1 MTANCTL
8 HAKEVNM
15 PADDSRDMELLAPVG
30 TEEALKAA
38 IAGGA
43 DAVYLGGKSFGA
55 RHFASNFSDR
65 MLAGAIKL
73 THDRGM
79 RTYVTVNTLIKEG
92 EMAEA
97 LSFVEMLDTA
107 GADAVIVQDRGLLP
121 LIKERFSIPVHA
133 STQMAIHSSAGVK
146 WAEGQGIE
154 RAILARELGLE
165 QIKEIAESSNVG
177 IEVFI
182 HGALC
187 YCFSGQCLFS
197 SFLGGRSGNRGMC
210 AQPCRRSYT
219 LGKKGGYLL
228 STADT
233 FGVESIPELMRCGV
247 ASLKIEGRMR
257 SPQYVYLTSR
267 IYKKA
272 IERARNGEA
281 PLITERERELLEV
294 VFNRGFSGGYLI
306 DKEVMQ
312 TAYPESRGKPSG
324 PATVVNGRLR
334 MPRGALDVGDGISLY
349 QGNEK
354 VGGFDLKGSDL
365 DGTNVIASPPFLLK
379 DGDYTVYKTKDR
391 EFPVMEDVISKIE
404 LQERDAVRKA
414 LELPS
419 KRMRRGEKVSE
430 LSFYVSSIAVLKA
443 VLPYADRVYFEGTK
457 QDAEAF
463 EMWEGEGKEF
473 VKLLPRLSLKESASD
488 HDRVMV
494 NTVDQYE
501 MNKERTVYGSYH
513 MNVFNSYTLPQLHQS
528 TLSPELD
535 QEELLHVLSRTEG
548 RCEVMAFGRL
558 ELMLSRDPTLPEG
571 TLVDDR
577 GVRYPVHRDP
587 EGFVHILHSTDLLML
602 DKVPELRAMG
612 VDSLGLDVRRRHPD
626 LAAFVAKSFKEVDLA
641 SLEELRRK
649 CGRSSLGHYRKGVF

>member
-1 MTANCTL
+1 
-8 HAKEVNM
+8 
-15 PADDSRDMELLAPVG
+15 MELLAPVG

-55 RHFASNFSDR
+55 RHFASNFTDQ

-73 THDRGM
+73 THDHGM

-92 EMAEA
+92 EMADA
-97 LSFVEMLDTA
+97 LSFVGMLDDL

-154 RAILARELGLE
+154 RVILARELGLE
-165 QIKEIAESSNVG
+165 QIKEVAENSRIG

-210 AQPCRRSYT
+210 AQPCRKSYSI
-219 LGKKGGYLL
+219 GKKEGYLL

-257 SPQYVYLTSR
+257 SPQYVYLTSK
-267 IYKKA
+267 IYKRA
-272 IERARNGEA
+272 IQRAREGEL
-281 PLITERERELLEV
+281 PLITDRERELLEV
-294 VFNRGFSGGYLI
+294 VFNRGFSGGYLTE
-306 DKEVMQ
+306 KEVMQ
-312 TAYPESRGKPSG
+312 TAFPESRGRPLG
-324 PATVVNGRLR
+324 PATVANGRLR
-334 MPRGALDVGDGISLY
+334 MPRSALEVGDGISIYL
-349 QGNEK
+349 GNEK
-354 VGGFDLKGSDL
+354 VGGFDLRAADL
-365 DGTNVIASPPFLLK
+365 DGPNVIAAPPFLLK

-391 EFPVMEDVISKIE
+391 EFPAIEDIISKVR
-404 LQERDAVRKA
+404 LQEQDAVRKMV
-414 LELPS
+414 ELPP
-419 KRMRRGEKVSE
+419 KRMRRGERASE
-430 LSFYVSSIAVLKA
+430 LSFYVSSLAVLNA
-443 VLPYADRVYFEGTK
+443 VLPFADRVYYDATK
-457 QDAEAF
+457 QEDEAIALC
-463 EMWEGEGKEF
+463 EAEGKEF
-473 VKLLPRLSLKESASD
+473 VKVLPRLSLKETASD

-501 MNKERTVYGSYH
+501 LNKERTVYGSYH
-513 MNVFNSYTLPQLHQS
+513 MNVFNSYTLPKLHQS
-528 TLSPELD
+528 TLSPELN

-612 VDSLGLDVRRRHPD
+612 VDSLGIDVRRRHPD
-626 LAAFVAKSFKEVDLA
+626 LAAFVGRSFKDLDLA
-641 SLEELRRK
+641 NLEELRRK

>member
-1 MTANCTL
+1 MQG
-8 HAKEVNM
+8 
-15 PADDSRDMELLAPVG
+15 MELLAPVG

-55 RHFASNFSDR
+55 RHFASNFTDGQ
-65 MLAGAIKL
+65 LAGAIRL
-73 THDRGM
+73 THDHGM

-97 LSFVEMLDTA
+97 ISFVEMLDSI

-133 STQMAIHSSAGVK
+133 STQMAIHSSAGVD
-146 WAEGQGIE
+146 WAEKQGIE
-154 RAILARELGLE
+154 RVILARELGLE
-165 QIKEIAESSNVG
+165 QIKKIAGDARIG

-210 AQPCRRSYT
+210 AQPCRKPYT
-219 LGKKGGYLL
+219 IGKREGYLL

-233 FGVESIPELMRCGV
+233 FGVGSIPELLRCGV

-257 SPQYVYLTSR
+257 SPQYVYITSK
-267 IYKKA
+267 IYKRA
-272 IERARNGEA
+272 IERAANGE
-281 PLITERERELLEV
+281 PQLITERERELLEV

-306 DKEVMQ
+306 DREVMQ
-312 TAYPESRGKPSG
+312 TRFPESRGRPQG
-324 PATVVNGRLR
+324 PARISDGRLR
-334 MPRGALDVGDGISLY
+334 MARGSLEAGDGISLY
-349 QGNEK
+349 RSDEK
-354 VGGFDLKGSDL
+354 VGGFDLRASDIC
-365 DGTNVIASPPFLLK
+365 GENVIAVPPFPLD
-379 DGDYTVYKTKDR
+379 DGEYSVYKTKDR
-391 EFPVMEDVISKIE
+391 EFPSIE
-404 LQERDAVRKA
+404 ALLSGIVLQEQKASRKEV
-414 LELPS
+414 ELPP
-419 KRMRRGEKVSE
+419 KRLRRSEKVSE
-430 LSFYVSSIAVLKA
+430 LSFYVSSLAVLNA
-443 VLPYADRVYFEGTK
+443 IVPYADRVYYDGVK
-457 QDAEAF
+457 QEAEAK
-463 EMWEGEGKEF
+463 ELCQGRGIEF
-473 VKLLPRLSLKESASD
+473 VKVLPRLSLEEAASE

-501 MNKERTVYGSYH
+501 ANQARTVYGSYH
-513 MNVFNSYTLPQLHQS
+513 MNVFNSYTRPSMHQS

-535 QEELLHVLSRTEG
+535 QEELLQVLSRTEG
-548 RCEVMAFGRL
+548 RCEVMVFGRL

-587 EGFVHILHSTDLLML
+587 EGFVHILHSTDLLLL

-612 VDSLGLDVRRRHPD
+612 VDSLGIDVRRRHPD
-626 LAAFVAKSFKEVDLA
+626 LAAFVGRSFKGLDLVN
-641 SLEELRRK
+641 LEDLRRK

>member
-1 MTANCTL
+1 
-8 HAKEVNM
+8 
-15 PADDSRDMELLAPVG
+15 MELLAPVG

-55 RHFASNFSDR
+55 RHFASNFSDEL
-65 MLAGAIKL
+65 LAGAIKL

-92 EMAEA
+92 EMADA
-97 LSFVEMLDTA
+97 LSFVGMLDDA

-133 STQMAIHSSAGVK
+133 STQMAVHTSAGVS
-146 WAEGQGIE
+146 WAQKQGIE
-154 RAILARELGLE
+154 RVILARELGLE
-165 QIKEIAESSNVG
+165 QVKEIAESSNIG

-210 AQPCRRSYT
+210 AQPCRKSYT
-219 LGKKGGYLL
+219 LGKKEGYLL

-233 FGVESIPELMRCGV
+233 FGIGSIPELMRCGV
-247 ASLKIEGRMR
+247 TSLKIEGRMR
-257 SPQYVYLTSR
+257 SPQYVYLTSK

-272 IERARNGEA
+272 IERAKNGET
-281 PLITERERELLEV
+281 PLITDREREMLEV
-294 VFNRGFSGGYLI
+294 VFNRGFSGGYLT
-306 DKEVMQ
+306 DQEVMQ
-312 TAYPESRGKPSG
+312 TAHPESRGRPLG
-324 PATVVNGRLR
+324 PAQVEKGRLR
-334 MPRGALDVGDGISLY
+334 MPRGALGAGDGISLY

-391 EFPVMEDVISKIE
+391 ELPVIEDLISKIR
-404 LQERDAVRKA
+404 LQEREAVRKTV
-414 LELPS
+414 ELPP
-419 KRMRRGEKVSE
+419 KRMRRGETVSE
-430 LSFYVSSIAVLKA
+430 LSFYVSSLAVLRS
-443 VLPYADRVYFEGTK
+443 VLPYADRVYFDGAK
-457 QDAEAF
+457 VDAEA
-463 EMWEGEGKEF
+463 EEICASEGKEF
-473 VKLLPRLSLKESASD
+473 VKMLPRLSLKESASD

-494 NTVDQYE
+494 NTIDQYE
-501 MNKERTVYGSYH
+501 LNKGRTVYGSYH
-513 MNVFNSYTLPQLHQS
+513 MNFFNSYTLPKLHQC
-528 TLSPELD
+528 TLSPELN
-535 QEELLHVLSRTEG
+535 QEELIHVLSRTEG

-602 DKVPELRAMG
+602 DKVPELRTMG
-612 VDSLGLDVRRRHPD
+612 VDSLGIDVRRRHPD
-626 LAAFVAKSFKEVDLA
+626 LAAFVGKSFKELDMA
-641 SLEELRRK
+641 NLEELRRK

>member
-1 MTANCTL
+1 
-8 HAKEVNM
+8 
-15 PADDSRDMELLAPVG
+15 MELLAPVG
-30 TEEALKAA
+30 TEDALKAA

-65 MLAGAIKL
+65 LLAEAIKL
-73 THDRGM
+73 THDHGM

-97 LSFVEMLDTA
+97 LAFVGMLDA
-107 GADAVIVQDRGLLP
+107 AEADAVIVQDRGLLP

-146 WAEGQGIE
+146 WAEDEGVE
-154 RAILARELGLE
+154 RVILARELGLE
-165 QIKEIAESSNVG
+165 QIREIAENSRIG

-210 AQPCRRSYT
+210 AQPCRKSYT
-219 LGKKGGYLL
+219 MGKREGYLL

-233 FGVESIPELMRCGV
+233 FGVQSIPELMRLGV
-247 ASLKIEGRMR
+247 SSLKIEGRMR
-257 SPQYVYLTSR
+257 SPQYVYLTSK
-267 IYKKA
+267 IYRRA
-272 IERARNGEA
+272 IERAAEGTF
-281 PLITERERELLEV
+281 PLITDREKELLEV
-294 VFNRGFSGGYLI
+294 VFNRGFSGGYLTEN
-306 DKEVMQ
+306 EVMQ
-312 TAYPESRGKPSG
+312 TAFPESRGKPLG
-324 PATVVNGRLR
+324 RAAVTDGRLR
-334 MPRGALDVGDGISLY
+334 MPRGVLEAGDGVSLY
-349 QGNEK
+349 IGNEK
-354 VGGFDLKGSDL
+354 VGGFDLKVSDL
-365 DGTNVIASPPFLLK
+365 DGSNVIASPPFLLK
-379 DGDYTVYKTKDR
+379 EGDYTVYKTKDR
-391 EFPVMEDVISKIE
+391 EFPVIEDLISKVK
-404 LQERDAVRKA
+404 LQEREAVRKV
-414 LELPS
+414 LELPT
-419 KRMRRGEKVSE
+419 KRMRRGEKASE
-430 LSFYVSSIAVLKA
+430 LSFYISSLAVLKA
-443 VLPYADRVYFEGTK
+443 VLTFADRIYFDGAK
-457 QDAEAF
+457 QDQEARDLC
-463 EMWEGEGKEF
+463 ETEGKEF
-473 VKLLPRLSLKESASD
+473 VKIMPRLSLNEIASD

-501 MNKERTVYGSYH
+501 LNKERVVYGSYH
-513 MNVFNSYTLPQLHQS
+513 MNTFNSYTLPKLHQS
-528 TLSPELD
+528 TLSPELN
-535 QEELLHVLSRTEG
+535 QEELFQVLSRTEG

-577 GVRYPVHRDP
+577 RVRYPVHRDS

-612 VDSLGLDVRRRHPD
+612 VDSLGIDVRRRHPD
-626 LAAFVAKSFKEVDLA
+626 LAAFVGRSFREMDLA
-641 SLEELRRK
+641 NLEELRRK

>member
-1 MTANCTL
+1 
-8 HAKEVNM
+8 
-15 PADDSRDMELLAPVG
+15 MELLAPVG
-30 TEEALKAA
+30 TEEALRAA

-65 MLAGAIKL
+65 QLSGAIGL
-73 THDRGM
+73 AHDHGL
-79 RTYVTVNTLIKEG
+79 RTYVTVNTLIKET
-92 EMAEA
+92 EMADA
-97 LSFVEMLDTA
+97 LSFVGMLDDI

-121 LIKERFSIPVHA
+121 LIKERFSIPIHA
-133 STQMAIHSSAGVK
+133 STQMAIHSSAGVE
-146 WAEGQGIE
+146 WAKGQGIE
-154 RAILARELGLE
+154 RVILARELGLE
-165 QIKEIAESSNVG
+165 QIREIAENSRIG

-210 AQPCRRSYT
+210 AQPCRKPYSI
-219 LGKKGGYLL
+219 GKREGYLL

-247 ASLKIEGRMR
+247 TSLKIEGRMR

-267 IYKKA
+267 IYKRA
-272 IERARNGEA
+272 IQRARQGES
-281 PLITERERELLEV
+281 PLLTERERELLEV
-294 VFNRGFSGGYLI
+294 VFNRGFSGGYLTER
-306 DKEVMQ
+306 EVMQ
-312 TAYPESRGKPSG
+312 TVFPESRGMPLGAASV
-324 PATVVNGRLR
+324 ADGRLR
-334 MPRGALDVGDGISLY
+334 MPRGALQAGDGISLY
-349 QGNEK
+349 IGNDK
-354 VGGFDLKGSDL
+354 MGGFDLRPTDL
-365 DGTNVIASPPFLLK
+365 DGSTVIASPPFLLK
-379 DGDYTVYKTKDR
+379 DGDYAAYKTKDR
-391 EFPVMEDVISKIE
+391 EFPAIEGIISKIK
-404 LQERDAVRKA
+404 LQEREAVRKA
-414 LELPS
+414 VELPP
-419 KRMRRGEKVSE
+419 KRMRRGEKASE
-430 LSFYVSSIAVLKA
+430 LSFYVSSLAVLKA
-443 VLPYADRVYFEGTK
+443 VLPYADRVYYEGTK
-457 QDAEAF
+457 QEEEAYALC
-463 EMWEGEGKEF
+463 MAEGKEF
-473 VKLLPRLSLKESASD
+473 VKVLPRLSLKEIPSD

-501 MNKERTVYGSYH
+501 LNRDRIVFGSYH
-513 MNVFNSYTLPQLHQS
+513 MNVFNSYNLPRLNQS
-528 TLSPELD
+528 TLSPELN

-612 VDSLGLDVRRRHPD
+612 VDSLGIDVRRRHPD
-626 LAAFVAKSFKEVDLA
+626 LAAFVGRSFKDLDLA
-641 SLEELRRK
+641 NLEELRRK